1 MDYKII
7 KVPIITGLAT
17 TSTIFLS
24 GLAFGI
30 MYPNHQ
36 FDWRDIAFVGSIG
49 ATLGS
54 YYSVTG
60 NYWFRNLYY

>member
-7 KVPIITGLAT
+7 KIPMITGLAT

-24 GLAFGI
+24 GVIFGLR
-30 MYPNHQ
+30 YPDRPY
-36 FDWRDIAFVGSIG
+36 DWRDIAMVGSVG
-49 ATLGS
+49 AILGS

-60 NYWFRNLYY
+60 NYWFGNRYY

>member
-7 KVPIITGLAT
+7 KIPVITGLAT

-24 GLAFGI
+24 GVIFGLK
-30 MYPNHQ
+30 YPEQ
-36 FDWRDIAFVGSIG
+36 RYDWRDIALVGSMG
-49 ATLGS
+49 AILGS

-60 NYWFRNLYY
+60 NYWFRNRYY